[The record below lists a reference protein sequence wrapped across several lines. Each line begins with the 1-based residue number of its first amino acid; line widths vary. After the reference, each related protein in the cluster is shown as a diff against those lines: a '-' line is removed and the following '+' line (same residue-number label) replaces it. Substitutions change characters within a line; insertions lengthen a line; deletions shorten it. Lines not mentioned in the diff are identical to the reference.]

1 MSDGRPYYASV
12 RVRRPAVIGILA
24 ILATSCNPT
33 DRTATLA
40 PGESVAPESSECAP
54 VNIVGPSGALVDL
67 TGVWRSNDSGFYDIH
82 QRGSC
87 LYWMGMSNY
96 PGTEP
101 GEFWTNVFIGTV
113 GSDFTIIGQ
122 WGDVPFNPSIPS
134 DGLGFGSMT
143 LQIDFVQSGEVERP
157 VLRAVSRTGGFSG
170 SAWVLEESLA
180 SVELEGIFGGNA
192 DNLLQTGCVWIESN
206 GQRYELIGDGG
217 WLIRIDPPLR
227 VEDETGRVVARE
239 GDPLRI
245 RGPVSEA
252 LGTNCVENA
261 ILVEELDPTP

>member
-1 MSDGRPYYASV
+1 VSDGRPYYASV
-12 RVRRPAVIGILA
+12 SDRRLAVTGILA
-24 ILATSCNPT
+24 IVAASCSAADPT
-33 DRTATLA
+33 ASLA

-87 LYWMGMSNY
+87 LYWMGMSHY

-113 GSDFTIIGQ
+113 GSDFTIIGR
-122 WGDVPFNPSIPS
+122 WGDVPFYPGIPS
-134 DGLGFGSMT
+134 DWLGFGSMT
-143 LQIDFVQSGEVERP
+143 LQIDFDQSGEVERP

-170 SAWVLEESLA
+170 SAWVLAESLA
-180 SVELEGIFGGNA
+180 PVELDGILGSNA

-206 GQRYELIGDGG
+206 GERYELIGGG
-217 WLIRIDPPLR
+217 AWIIRIDPPLR
-227 VEDETGRVVARE
+227 VEDESGRVVARE
-239 GDPLRI
+239 GDALRI
-245 RGPVSEA
+245 QGPVSEA

-261 ILVEELDPTP
+261 ILVEELDPAP